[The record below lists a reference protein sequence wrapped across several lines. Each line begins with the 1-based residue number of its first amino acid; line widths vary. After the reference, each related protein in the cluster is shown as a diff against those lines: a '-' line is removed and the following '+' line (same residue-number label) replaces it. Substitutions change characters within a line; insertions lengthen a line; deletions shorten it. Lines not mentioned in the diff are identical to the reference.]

1 MGILFMALMLVPAL
15 AAAYVYEKLILKKPW
30 EPKSH
35 PTDAELSHER
45 QRRKEAEEALKELSV
60 AAQAAYD
67 LLDRRCFE
75 SLTEGAMLELR
86 NLGLCHVIP
95 LLYNALQHPAVQRV
109 LADRAEK

>member
-67 LLDRRCFE
+67 CFE